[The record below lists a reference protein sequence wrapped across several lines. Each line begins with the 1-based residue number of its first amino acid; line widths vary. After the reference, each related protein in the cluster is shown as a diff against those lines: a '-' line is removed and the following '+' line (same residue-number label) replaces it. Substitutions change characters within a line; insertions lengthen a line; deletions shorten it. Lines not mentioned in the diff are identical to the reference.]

1 MNLSQALLHA
11 LRNHGAREIFG
22 IPGDFALDFFA
33 EMERTGVLPLYTLSH
48 EPAVGFAADGA
59 ARYGGGLG
67 VAAVTYGAGALN
79 MVNAVAAAYAEKT
92 PVVVISGAP
101 GESERETG
109 LLLHHQAKTIDS
121 QFAIY
126 REITCH
132 QARLD
137 DPARAPADIAAA
149 LQACLR
155 HSRPVYLELPRDK
168 VAAPCRAVEMF
179 APALFDP
186 QAVAACVDELL
197 ARLASALSPV
207 LMAGIEVRRYGLEA
221 KVAQLIRR
229 LNIPVVTSFM
239 GRGVLADCGL
249 TIAGTYLGVA
259 GDAEVTELV
268 EASDA
273 LLMMGVILSDTNFGV
288 SRRKIDLRKSILALD
303 GQVTLG
309 YHVYS
314 DISLEALLDGLLA
327 RTDMR
332 PVSNN
337 FPAAVCRDL
346 PRNLRDDEG
355 PISPADIAAA
365 VNDLVEQGQH
375 FPIVS
380 DIGDCLFT
388 ALDIRSSAVLAP
400 GYYATMG
407 FGVPAGMGLQAR
419 SGERPLILVG
429 DGAFQMTGWE
439 LGNCRRYGWD
449 PIVVVLNNAGWE
461 MLRTIRPGSRFN
473 DLGDWDFCAAAAA
486 LGGDGLRAA
495 SRRELKAA
503 LQSAVNTRGRFQ
515 LIDAKIPAGAI
526 SRTLSR
532 FVSGVTRLHGGP
544 GPAG

>member
-11 LRNHGAREIFG
+11 LKNHGAREIFG

-33 EMERTGVLPLYTLSH
+33 EVERASVLPLYTLSH
-48 EPAVGFAADGA
+48 EPSVGFAADGA

-101 GESERETG
+101 GESERGTG

-168 VAAPCRAVEMF
+168 VVAPCRAVEML
-179 APALFDP
+179 APTLSDP

-197 ARLASALSPV
+197 ARLMSACSPV

-239 GRGVLADCGL
+239 GRGVLTDCGL
-249 TIAGTYLGVA
+249 TIAGIYLGAA

-273 LLMMGVILSDTNFGV
+273 LLMMGVIVSDTNFGV
-288 SRRKIDLRKSILALD
+288 SRRKIDLHKSILALD
-303 GQVTLG
+303 GQVALG

-332 PVSNN
+332 PVRIN
-337 FPAAVCRDL
+337 FSAAVSREL
-346 PRNLRDDEG
+346 PRNLRADEG
-355 PISPADIAAA
+355 PISPTDIAAA
-365 VNDLVEQGQH
+365 VNDLVEQGHH

-380 DIGDCLFT
+380 DMGDCLFT
-388 ALDIRSSAVLAP
+388 ALDIRNSALLAP

-439 LGNCRRYGWD
+439 LGNCGRYGWD
-449 PIVVVLNNAGWE
+449 PIVIVLNNAGWE

-473 DLGDWDFCAAAAA
+473 DLGDWDFAAAAAA

-495 SRRELKAA
+495 SRRELKEA
-503 LQSAVNTRGRFQ
+503 LQRAVNTRGKFQ

-526 SRTLSR
+526 SPTLSR
-532 FVSGVTRLHGGP
+532 FVSGVTGVHGRP
-544 GPAG
+544 GRAG

>member
-11 LRNHGAREIFG
+11 LKNHGACEIFG
-22 IPGDFALDFFA
+22 IPGDFALDFFV
-33 EMERTGVLPLYTLSH
+33 EVERAGVLPLYTLSH
-48 EPAVGFAADGA
+48 EPSVGFAADGA

-168 VAAPCRAVEMF
+168 VVVPCRAVEML
-179 APALFDP
+179 APTLSDP

-197 ARLASALSPV
+197 ARLMSARSPV

-221 KVAQLIRR
+221 KMAQLIRR

-327 RTDMR
+327 RTDVH
-332 PVSNN
+332 PVRSN
-337 FPAAVCRDL
+337 FPATASREL
-346 PRNLRDDEG
+346 PRNLRADEG

-365 VNDLVEQGQH
+365 VNDLVEQGHH

-380 DIGDCLFT
+380 DVGDCLFI
-388 ALDIRSSAVLAP
+388 ALDIRNSALLAP

-449 PIVVVLNNAGWE
+449 PIVIVLNNAGWE

-473 DLGDWDFCAAAAA
+473 DLDDWDFSAAAAA

-495 SRRELKAA
+495 SRRELKEA
-503 LQSAVNTRGRFQ
+503 LQRAVNTRGRFQ

-526 SRTLSR
+526 SPNLSR
-532 FVSGVTRLHGGP
+532 FVSGVTRVHGRP
-544 GPAG
+544 GRAA